1 MPLASGGGLM
11 MEDFQ
16 NPPIML
22 LFNHF
27 MFILS
32 ISYTYYANLDFILC
46 QILS

>member
-16 NPPIML
+16 KTPPIML

-32 ISYTYYANLDFILC
+32 ISYSYYANLDFILC
-46 QILS
+46 